1 MSQVTRRKE
10 IDRRRARRNKIRKL
24 RHRLTRAKNQS
35 EIQIILTKI
44 RKVSPFY
51 PTHQL
56 MEANRTGQSKAA

>member
-24 RHRLTRAKNQS
+24 RQRIARAKNQS
-35 EIQIILTKI
+35 EVQLLLAKI

-56 MEANRTGQSKAA
+56 SEGNRTAHSKAA